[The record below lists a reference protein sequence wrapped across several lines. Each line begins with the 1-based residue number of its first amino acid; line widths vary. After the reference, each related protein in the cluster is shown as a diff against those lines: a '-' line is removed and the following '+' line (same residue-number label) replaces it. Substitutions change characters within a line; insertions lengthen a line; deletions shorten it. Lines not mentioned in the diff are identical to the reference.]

1 MGTYG
6 VLETLKTKLRGV
18 YMENYKGM
26 DIRALLEKV
35 ETICGWDEPKKER
48 MAEALHSVG
57 KAEDMD
63 DIIESHV
70 RELSALADSV
80 SATRRAL
87 KEAIVFYTFTGIY
100 KDGSE
105 MCVMAFYDIDEARQ
119 EAKVWKRDN
128 NGYIYITLCATTE
141 TEVEELL
148 KAFPEE
154 FLDSHPELKDP
165 RDEYS
170 LSLVSNSD
178 MVISEIYSEWD
189 EGKKEF

>member
-1 MGTYG
+1 
-6 VLETLKTKLRGV
+6 
-18 YMENYKGM
+18 MENYKGM

-35 ETICGWDEPKKER
+35 ETMCGWDEPKKEN
-48 MAEALHSVG
+48 MAETLCSLG
-57 KAEDMD
+57 KAEAMD
-63 DIIESHV
+63 GIIKSHV
-70 RELSALADSV
+70 LELSALADSI

-100 KDGSE
+100 KDGGVS
-105 MCVMAFYDIDEARQ
+105 VMAFFDINEARQ
-119 EAKVWKRDN
+119 KAEAWKRDN
-128 NGYIYITLCATTE
+128 DGYIYITLCATTE

-148 KAFPEE
+148 KEFPKE

-189 EGKKEF
+189 EEKKEF

>member
-1 MGTYG
+1 
-6 VLETLKTKLRGV
+6 
-18 YMENYKGM
+18 MENYKVM

-35 ETICGWDEPKKER
+35 ETMCGWDEPKKER
-48 MAEALHSVG
+48 MAETLHSLG

-63 DIIESHV
+63 GIIKSHV
-70 RELSALADSV
+70 LELSALADSLS
-80 SATRRAL
+80 SARRAL
-87 KEAIVFYTFTGIY
+87 KEAIVFYTFAGID
-100 KDGSE
+100 KDGGV
-105 MCVMAFYDIDEARQ
+105 CVMAFYDIDEAKY
-119 EAKVWKRDN
+119 EAEAWKKDN

-141 TEVEELL
+141 TEVENLL

-189 EGKKEF
+189 EGRKEF

>member
-1 MGTYG
+1 
-6 VLETLKTKLRGV
+6 
-18 YMENYKGM
+18 MENYKGM
-26 DIRALLEKV
+26 NIRVLLEKV
-35 ETICGWDEPKKER
+35 EIMCRWDGTRKES
-48 MAEALHSVG
+48 MAETLNSSS

-63 DIIESHV
+63 DIIKSHV

-80 SATRRAL
+80 SSARKAL

-100 KDGSE
+100 KDGSGVS
-105 MCVMAFYDIDEARQ
+105 VMAFYDIDEARQ
-119 EAKVWKRDN
+119 KAEAWKRDN

-141 TEVEELL
+141 TEVENLL

-154 FLDSHPELKDP
+154 FLNSHPELKDP

-189 EGKKEF
+189 KGRTEF

>member
-1 MGTYG
+1 
-6 VLETLKTKLRGV
+6 
-18 YMENYKGM
+18 MENYKGM

-35 ETICGWDEPKKER
+35 ETMCGWDKPKKES
-48 MAEALHSVG
+48 MAKTLCSLG

-70 RELSALADSV
+70 RELSTLADSV
-80 SATRRAL
+80 SSARRAL
-87 KEAIVFYTFTGIY
+87 KEAIVFYTFAGID
-100 KDGSE
+100 KDGGV
-105 MCVMAFYDIDEARQ
+105 CVMAFYDIDEAKY
-119 EAKVWKRDN
+119 EAEAWKKDN

-154 FLDSHPELKDP
+154 FLDSHPELDDP

-189 EGKKEF
+189 KGRKEF

>member
-1 MGTYG
+1 
-6 VLETLKTKLRGV
+6 
-18 YMENYKGM
+18 MENYKGM
-26 DIRALLEKV
+26 DIRTLLKKV
-35 ETICGWDEPKKER
+35 ETMCGWDGTRKES

-63 DIIESHV
+63 DIIKSHLNA
-70 RELSALADSV
+70 LSALADNI

-100 KDGSE
+100 KDGGVS
-105 MCVMAFYDIDEARQ
+105 VMAFYDIDEARQ
-119 EAKVWKRDN
+119 EAKAWKRDN

-141 TEVEELL
+141 TEVENLL

-189 EGKKEF
+189 KGRKEF

>member
-1 MGTYG
+1 
-6 VLETLKTKLRGV
+6 
-18 YMENYKGM
+18 MENYKGM
-26 DIRALLEKV
+26 EVRALLEKV

-70 RELSALADSV
+70 RELSVLADSI

-100 KDGSE
+100 KDGGVS
-105 MCVMAFYDIDEARQ
+105 VTAFFDIDEARQ
-119 EAKVWKRDN
+119 KAEAWKRDN

-189 EGKKEF
+189 EGRKEF

>member
-1 MGTYG
+1 
-6 VLETLKTKLRGV
+6 
-18 YMENYKGM
+18 M

-35 ETICGWDEPKKER
+35 ETMCGWDEPKKER
-48 MAEALHSVG
+48 MAETLHSLG

-63 DIIESHV
+63 GIIKSHV
-70 RELSALADSV
+70 LELSALADSLS
-80 SATRRAL
+80 SARRAL
-87 KEAIVFYTFTGIY
+87 KEAIVFYTFAGID
-100 KDGSE
+100 KDGGV
-105 MCVMAFYDIDEARQ
+105 CVMAFYDIDEAKY
-119 EAKVWKRDN
+119 EAEAWKKDN

-141 TEVEELL
+141 TEVENLL

-154 FLDSHPELKDP
+154 FLDSYPELKDP

-189 EGKKEF
+189 EGRKEF

>member
-1 MGTYG
+1 
-6 VLETLKTKLRGV
+6 
-18 YMENYKGM
+18 MENYKGM
-26 DIRALLEKV
+26 EVRALLEKV

-70 RELSALADSV
+70 RELSVLADSI

-100 KDGSE
+100 KDGGVS
-105 MCVMAFYDIDEARQ
+105 VMAFFDINEARQ
-119 EAKVWKRDN
+119 KAEAWKRDN

-189 EGKKEF
+189 EGRKEF

>member
-1 MGTYG
+1 
-6 VLETLKTKLRGV
+6 
-18 YMENYKGM
+18 MENYKGM

-35 ETICGWDEPKKER
+35 ETMCGWDKPKKES
-48 MAEALHSVG
+48 MAETLCSLG

-70 RELSALADSV
+70 RKLSELADSI
-80 SATRRAL
+80 SAAKRAL
-87 KEAIVFYTFTGIY
+87 KEAIVFYTFTGLY
-100 KDGSE
+100 KDGSGVS
-105 MCVMAFYDIDEARQ
+105 VMAFYDIDEAKY
-119 EAKVWKRDN
+119 EAEAWKRDN

-148 KAFPEE
+148 KEFPEE
-154 FLDSHPELKDP
+154 FLDSNPELNDP

-189 EGKKEF
+189 EGRKEF

>member
-1 MGTYG
+1 
-6 VLETLKTKLRGV
+6 
-18 YMENYKGM
+18 MENYKGM
-26 DIRALLEKV
+26 DIRALLKKV
-35 ETICGWDEPKKER
+35 ETLCGWDEPKKER

-63 DIIESHV
+63 EIIKSHV
-70 RELSALADSV
+70 NALSVLADSI
-80 SATRRAL
+80 SATRKAL

-100 KDGSE
+100 KDGGVS
-105 MCVMAFYDIDEARQ
+105 VMAFYDIDETKQ
-119 EAKVWKRDN
+119 EAEAWKRDN
-128 NGYIYITLCATTE
+128 DGYIYITLCATTE

-148 KAFPEE
+148 KEFPEE
-154 FLDSHPELKDP
+154 FLDSHPELDDP

-189 EGKKEF
+189 EGRKEF

>member
-1 MGTYG
+1 
-6 VLETLKTKLRGV
+6 
-18 YMENYKGM
+18 MENYKGM
-26 DIRALLEKV
+26 NIRALLEKV
-35 ETICGWDEPKKER
+35 ETMCGWDEPKKER

-63 DIIESHV
+63 EIIKSHMNA
-70 RELSALADSV
+70 LSVLADSI

-87 KEAIVFYTFTGIY
+87 KESIVFYTFTGIY
-100 KDGSE
+100 KDGGVS
-105 MCVMAFYDIDEARQ
+105 VMAFYDIDEARQ
-119 EAKVWKRDN
+119 EAEAWKRDN
-128 NGYIYITLCATTE
+128 DGYIYITLCATTE

-154 FLDSHPELKDP
+154 FLDSHPELEDP
-165 RDEYS
+165 MDEYA

-189 EGKKEF
+189 EGRKEF

>member
-1 MGTYG
+1 
-6 VLETLKTKLRGV
+6 
-18 YMENYKGM
+18 MENYKGT

-35 ETICGWDEPKKER
+35 ETMLGWNSPKRES

-63 DIIESHV
+63 DIIKSHV
-70 RELSALADSV
+70 NALSVLADSV
-80 SATRRAL
+80 SSARRAL

-100 KDGSE
+100 KDGGVS
-105 MCVMAFYDIDEARQ
+105 VMAFFDINEARQ
-119 EAKVWKRDN
+119 KAEAWKRDN
-128 NGYIYITLCATTE
+128 DGYIYITLCATTE
-141 TEVEELL
+141 TEVENFL

-178 MVISEIYSEWD
+178 MVISDIYSEWD
-189 EGKKEF
+189 EGRKEF

>member
-1 MGTYG
+1 
-6 VLETLKTKLRGV
+6 
-18 YMENYKGM
+18 MENYKGM
-26 DIRALLEKV
+26 EVRALLEKV

-70 RELSALADSV
+70 RELSVLADSI

-100 KDGSE
+100 KDGGVS
-105 MCVMAFYDIDEARQ
+105 VTAFFDIDEARQ
-119 EAKVWKRDN
+119 KAEAWKRDN

-154 FLDSHPELKDP
+154 FLDSQPELKDP

-189 EGKKEF
+189 EGRKEF